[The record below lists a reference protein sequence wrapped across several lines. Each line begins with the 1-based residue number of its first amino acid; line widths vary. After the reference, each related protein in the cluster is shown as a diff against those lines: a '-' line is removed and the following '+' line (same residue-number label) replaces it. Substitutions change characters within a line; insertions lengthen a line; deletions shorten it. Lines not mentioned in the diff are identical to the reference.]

1 MSEEVDF
8 KSLNL
13 PIPES
18 TKLYSI
24 EQQREMFQYLSEM
37 NDNEKKGYE
46 IAVNHLESSFNIYRS
61 NGFIEWKKSKQ

>member
-1 MSEEVDF
+1 MSEEIDF

>member
-8 KSLNL
+8 TYLNL
-13 PIPES
+13 TIPKS
-18 TKLYSI
+18 TMLYSI
-24 EQQREMFQYLSEM
+24 DQQKEMFQYLLEM
-37 NDNEKKGYE
+37 NENERIAYE

>member
-37 NDNEKKGYE
+37 DDLERKGYE
-46 IAVNHLESSFNIYRS
+46 IAVNHLVSSFNIYRS